1 MGDSAADA
9 GSRPDKSQVRF
20 SRQITL
26 SMLCFSTL
34 IRLSRKRQRVTMTTL
49 GLMVTMMMPLKA
61 KWSKAGRT
69 RAGAAPASRSPHNST
84 FFNLFFQ
91 SNLIFN
97 RRVAKF
103 NATKTLRLPIASCK
117 ANFARTSKMARSNR
131 WKS

>member
-61 KWSKAGRT
+61 KWTKAGRT
-69 RAGAAPASRSPHNST
+69 RAGAVPASRSPHNST
-84 FFNLFFQ
+84 FLNLFFNQ
-91 SNLIFN
+91 I
-97 RRVAKF
+97 
-103 NATKTLRLPIASCK
+103 
-117 ANFARTSKMARSNR
+117 
-131 WKS
+131 